1 VLDYNFDK
9 AIMFNSEQVSGY
21 LNLNIFPKNN
31 VALSQEYP
39 KVNGSSVDIL
49 VSKEEQ
55 KYRFNQFWDVTKNRG
70 EFPDGSGY
78 PPTGPLIPD
87 TTRLLGNYEETQIW
101 NTQANGYI
109 QVLNPVNL
117 NYNKDELQRKK
128 FRHYNNFVKLI
139 KDNPQDVNMIL
150 KFVNMK
156 SLNSPR

>member
-1 VLDYNFDK
+1 
-9 AIMFNSEQVSGY
+9 M
-21 LNLNIFPKNN
+21 
-31 VALSQEYP
+31 
-39 KVNGSSVDIL
+39 
-49 VSKEEQ
+49 SKEEQ
-55 KYRFNQFWDVTKNRG
+55 KYRFNQFRDVTNNRG
-70 EFPDGSGY
+70 EFPNGSGY
-78 PPTGPLIPD
+78 PPTGPLIPG
-87 TTRLLGNYEETQIW
+87 TTTLLGNYEENQIW